1 MMPALFLTED
11 HVRELLDMPTAI
23 EVVEELFRQAA
34 DGRAKNVPRARVSGG
49 KMMLHTMSGVC
60 DYLGIGG
67 WKTYSTTRE
76 KSRFLVGLYDLANG
90 EPVAFIE
97 ADTLGQ
103 LRTGAATGVATEFLA
118 RPDAKFVGLFGA
130 GWQARAQLKAV
141 CSVRRIERV
150 EVYCR
155 DAARRETFAAEMSE
169 FCATRVVPAHKP
181 DDAAA
186 EKDIVICATTSKTPL
201 FDGRVL
207 DEGTH
212 LNVIGSNF
220 LSKAEVDV
228 ATIHRADRIV
238 CDSLEQCRLEAGDF
252 VPAIEAGVTDWSL
265 MHELSDIVSGR
276 QTGRALPEN
285 ITLFKSV
292 GLAIEDVALGAK
304 LLQLAQE
311 AGLGQRLPF

>member
-1 MMPALFLTED
+1 MPALFLTED
-11 HVRELLDMPTAI
+11 HVRELLDMPTSI
-23 EVVEELFRQAA
+23 EVIEELFRQLAA
-34 DGRAKNVPRARVSGG
+34 GRAKNIPRARVIGG

-60 DYLGIGG
+60 EYLNVGG
-67 WKTYSTTRE
+67 WKAYTTT
-76 KSRFLVGLYDLANG
+76 KDKARFLVGLYDLMTG
-90 EPVAFIE
+90 ETLAIIE
-97 ADTLGQ
+97 ADALGQ
-103 LRTGAATGVATEFLA
+103 IRTGAASGVATEFLA
-118 RPDAKFVGLFGA
+118 RPDSKVVGLFGA
-130 GWQARAQLKAV
+130 GLQARTQLKAV
-141 CSVRRIERV
+141 CSVRHIERV

-155 DAARRETFAAEMSE
+155 DAARREAFAAEMSE
-169 FCATRVVPAHKP
+169 YCATRVVPAHTP

-228 ATIHRADRIV
+228 TTIQRAVRIT
-238 CDSLEQCRLEAGDF
+238 CDSVDQCRLEAGDF
-252 VPAIEAGVTDWSL
+252 IPAIEAGVTDWSL
-265 MHELSDIVSGR
+265 MQELSGLVSGH
-276 QTGRALPEN
+276 QTGRALPED

-304 LLQLAQE
+304 VLQLARE
-311 AGLGQRLPF
+311 AGLGAPLPF